1 MVSCQTSSTQGLTGL
16 VPSLPA
22 LSCVLSPLP
31 YYALPGYS
39 SERMI
44 IQIAEYIPISRTRSH
59 RSRGRWLVSEKLEL
73 VYLHVQSQTR
83 HTISIGVLTRN
94 QLPLDIDL
102 LALLHIRVDR
112 LRLLAECDTVEPRGR
127 FFVLR
132 FPCHRDRK
140 LRDGCPIRGIT
151 HLWVTPQIADKGQ
164 LCHAHCQFLLQ
175 YDTDSFFFWTSRS
188 VAQQTY
194 ARFPLYSPGHFSSR
208 CLSRASGLCTRGN
221 HILH

>member
-1 MVSCQTSSTQGLTGL
+1 MLLSSC
-16 VPSLPA
+16 
-22 LSCVLSPLP
+22 
-31 YYALPGYS
+31 S
-39 SERMI
+39 SERMVFQVVQWI
-44 IQIAEYIPISRTRSH
+44 SITRTGCYARGSCRQLIAN
-59 RSRGRWLVSEKLEL
+59 KLEL
-73 VYLHVQSQTR
+73 VYLHIQSQTR

-112 LRLLAECDTVEPRGR
+112 LCLLSEGYTVEPRGR

-132 FPCHRDRK
+132 FPCHGDRK

-194 ARFPLYSPGHFSSR
+194 ARFPLSSPGHFSSR
-208 CLSRASGLCTRGN
+208 RLSLAPGLYTRGN
-221 HILH
+221 Q